1 MIIHELKKDGITKDE
16 IQRNVDFVFLTK
28 EEQNKEVK
36 ESMKKFID
44 KFMDGLNKVISEE
57 EAKGE

>member
-16 IQRNVDFVFLTK
+16 IQRNVDFAFLTEK
-28 EEQNKEVK
+28 EKDEKIK

-44 KFMDGLNKVISEE
+44 KFMDDLNKVVSEE
-57 EAKGE
+57 KSKGE

>member
-16 IQRNVDFVFLTK
+16 IQRNVDFTFLTK
-28 EEQNKEVK
+28 EEQDEKVK

-44 KFMDGLNKVISEE
+44 GFMDGLNKVISEE